1 MSDFLQ
7 ILGNQRRLNAATK
20 ELTVQELEEIKGKLD
35 AIITQRAEEE
45 KAREKENAERL
56 AKIDELRKAMAEAG
70 ISPEEITGSST
81 ASAPRRGGKGVKRP
95 PKYRLVKDGEEYLW
109 TGIGRTPRVFKAIV
123 DNGGNLDDYLI
134 K

>member
-20 ELTVQELEEIKGKLD
+20 ELTLAELEEIKGKLD
-35 AIITQRAEEE
+35 AIIEQRAEEE
-45 KAREKENAERL
+45 AEREKEEAERT

-70 ISPEEITGSST
+70 ISAEDIIGGSST
-81 ASAPRRGGKGVKRP
+81 GTSRRGGKGAKRP
-95 PKYRLVKDGEEYLW
+95 AKYRLEKDGEEYLW
-109 TGIGRTPRVFKAIV
+109 TGIGRMPKVFKEIV
-123 DNGGNLDDYLI
+123 DNGGNLDNYLI

>member
-20 ELTVQELEEIKGKLD
+20 ELSLQELEEIKGKLE
-35 AIITQRAEEE
+35 AIIEMRAGEEE
-45 KAREKENAERL
+45 ERQKEEAERL

-70 ISPEEITGSST
+70 ISAEDILGGAT
-81 ASAPRRGGKGVKRP
+81 AAPSRRGGKGAKRA
-95 PKYRLVKDGEEYLW
+95 PKYRLEKDGEEILW
-109 TGIGRTPRVFKAIV
+109 TGIGRMPKVFKEIV
-123 DNGGNLDDYLI
+123 DNGGNLDNYLI